1 MKKTYL
7 CVLLIPIVLGL
18 LCIVHP
24 TTLTIAA
31 AIVTANL
38 IAALCT
44 LLACRQKSLAN
55 TKHLVAHFYSGAMLQ
70 AQREAYQYKGLAE
83 KILYRLTHSLPNERY
98 EIIAFLRREMEQI
111 EKSPAEAMND
121 D

>member
-1 MKKTYL
+1 MTKTYL
-7 CVLLIPIVLGL
+7 WILIVPVALGI
-18 LCIVHP
+18 LCIVYP

-38 IAALCT
+38 VAALCT
-44 LLACRQKSLAN
+44 LLACRQKYLAD
-55 TKHLVAHFYSGAMLQ
+55 TKDIVAHFYSEAMLQ

-98 EIIAFLRREMEQI
+98 EIIAFLRREMEKI
-111 EKSPAEAMND
+111 EQTEQSSEV
-121 D
+121 

>member
-1 MKKTYL
+1 MEKTYL
-7 CVLLIPIVLGL
+7 CILIISIALGI

-38 IAALCT
+38 VAALCT
-44 LLACRQKSLAN
+44 LLACRRKHLAN
-55 TKHLVAHFYSGAMLQ
+55 TKDLVAHFYSEVMLQ

-83 KILYRLTHSLPNERY
+83 KALYRLTHSLPNERY

-111 EKSPAEAMND
+111 EKSTAEAMND